1 MAQSRLRV
9 SGRRSAEE
17 RSARARENR
26 RGKEGERKK
35 KRKTTTSQKGLSKGG
50 GREAH
55 AGMLAGGEGVGGE
68 GEEVGRMDG
77 RKEGG
82 RRKEKEKKKKKG
94 KKEK

>member
-1 MAQSRLRV
+1 
-9 SGRRSAEE
+9 
-17 RSARARENR
+17 
-26 RGKEGERKK
+26 
-35 KRKTTTSQKGLSKGG
+35 
-50 GREAH
+50 
-55 AGMLAGGEGVGGE
+55 MLAGGEGVGGE